1 MKQVMRKRMIK
12 AMRKKQRKLVK
23 QIMRKRLIKAMRKN
37 QRKLMKKVM
46 TKKGRKVKKPLK
58 KGGKI

>member
-1 MKQVMRKRMIK
+1 MRKRMIK